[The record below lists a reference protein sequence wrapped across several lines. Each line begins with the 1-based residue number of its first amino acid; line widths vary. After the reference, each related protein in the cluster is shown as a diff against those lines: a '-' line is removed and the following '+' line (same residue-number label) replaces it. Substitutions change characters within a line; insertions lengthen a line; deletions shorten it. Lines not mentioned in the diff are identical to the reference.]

1 MWKVDLRPKCTQDKP
16 CLIRLIQWISTPDG
30 HSRRP
35 NIQTNSSDLPLVAAT
50 GMPSNSHGNACR
62 RSKWKCRIPPSVCS
76 NFQRRAASSGWLV
89 MWWFKLHSCDD
100 DEVDTVAK
108 ERAERLQFYQ
118 IWDQRVGLSI
128 EDLSQKPQNLN
139 LIEPLSVTFPPRDFW
154 SSTYCPPQ
162 SAAIKLYQYGLENA
176 PWTRLISWGSIN
188 PAKYSWDVW
197 KQ

>member
-1 MWKVDLRPKCTQDKP
+1 MKCE
-16 CLIRLIQWISTPDG
+16 RLICV
-30 HSRRP
+30 P
-35 NIQTNSSDLPLVAAT
+35 NAPKTNLAWFGSFNEFPHCMGILGDQTFRLTAHTSPLSLQQECLPIAMEMLAVA
-50 GMPSNSHGNACR
+50 PNENAE
-62 RSKWKCRIPPSVCS
+62 SLPQYV
-76 NFQRRAASSGWLV
+76 QTSSGEPQAV
-89 MWWFKLHSCDD
+89 GGWWCGGSSFIHV
-100 DEVDTVAK
+100 VDTVAK

-128 EDLSQKPQNLN
+128 EDLSQNTQELN

-162 SAAIKLYQYGLENA
+162 SAAIKLYQYGLEDA

-188 PAKYSWDVW
+188 PAKYSWDAW